1 MTALA
6 NLRALALATTLTLLP
21 ACALPGPRLLGDEAE
36 SVRAS
41 IDAAWRAHAAA
52 AKARDTDGLVA
63 IYADD
68 AVYVIEGN
76 PPVVGKK
83 QLAAMETRGL
93 GQGEVQSVRHRCD
106 ALRVD
111 GDLAWELGSIDATVQ
126 PKGQQPQTV
135 TFHFVAM
142 WKLGK
147 DRRWRIGHLV
157 GQVEATIVPK
167 AE

>member
-1 MTALA
+1 MTASA
-6 NLRALALATTLTLLP
+6 NFCAFALATSLALLP
-21 ACALPGPRLLGDEAE
+21 SCALQDARLLGDEADI
-36 SVRAS
+36 VRSS
-41 IDAAWRAHAAA
+41 IDSAWRAHAAA
-52 AKARDTDGLVA
+52 AKARDADGLVA

-68 AVYVIEGN
+68 AVYVVEGN
-76 PPVVGKK
+76 PPVVGKN

-93 GQGEVQSVRHRCD
+93 DQGDVQSVRHRCD

-157 GQVEATIVPK
+157 GQVEATLVAK
-167 AE
+167 AN

>member
-6 NLRALALATTLTLLP
+6 NIRAVSLATSLALLAS
-21 ACALPGPRLLGDEAE
+21 CALQGPRLLGEEAE
-36 SVRAS
+36 AVRAS

-52 AKARDTDGLVA
+52 AKARDADGLVA

-68 AVYVIEGN
+68 AVYVVEGN

-93 GQGEVQSVRHRCD
+93 GQGEVLGVRHRCD

-111 GDLAWELGSIDATVQ
+111 GDIAWELGSIDATVR
-126 PKGQQPQTV
+126 PKGQEPQTV

-147 DRRWRIGHLV
+147 DRAWRIGHLV
-157 GQVEATIVPK
+157 GQVEATLVAK
-167 AE
+167 AK